1 MPFFDHQAMGD
12 DLNEIVIGGKKPTQV
27 SYYEEDTLLA
37 NYMPGPVGHRSCLI
51 AGTPSSR
58 STT

>member
-1 MPFFDHQAMGD
+1 MGD